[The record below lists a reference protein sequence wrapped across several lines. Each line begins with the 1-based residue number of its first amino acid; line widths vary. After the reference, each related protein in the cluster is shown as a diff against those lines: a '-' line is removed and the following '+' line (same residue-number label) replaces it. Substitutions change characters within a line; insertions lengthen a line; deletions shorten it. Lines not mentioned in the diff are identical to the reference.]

1 MTSYSNPT
9 NIFNFIP
16 NDVLTHVINPFLS
29 GEDRFNF
36 NAVLE
41 PTERLY
47 KKFPTDFAIHHS
59 IRTFAPMQRAHGR
72 AVQNAL
78 RDFEH
83 ISERLLFPGA
93 SAEAGDDELKK
104 KALLVLKRYVG
115 FLNSVQATVLIEYRP
130 NAKDCA
136 ISDMQHFLSEECS
149 AYPFIKPKFRATMEK
164 VLENLQKTYFVREVV
179 VPKDFSV

>member
-1 MTSYSNPT
+1 MPTYTNPT

-16 NDVLTHVINPFLS
+16 NDVLKYVINPFLS

-59 IRTFAPMQRAHGR
+59 IRTFAPMQRAHSR
-72 AVQNAL
+72 AVQKAL
-78 RDFEH
+78 SELEDISDRGVIFEK
-83 ISERLLFPGA
+83 I
-93 SAEAGDDELKK
+93 GDDELKK

-115 FLNSVQATVLIEYRP
+115 FLNSVQATVLIEYRA
-130 NAKDCA
+130 NAKDFA
-136 ISDMQHFLSEECS
+136 ISDIEHFLSEECS

-164 VLENLQKTYFVREVV
+164 VLENLQHTYFVRQVD
-179 VPKDFSV
+179 VPKEFSV